1 MMCICARNG
10 TLRKAIL
17 ALVSFEY
24 IFFSTFFLILG
35 LSRKRGAKF
44 VPCRCIVVPVVYRVY
59 KSLLTLGM

>member
-1 MMCICARNG
+1 MMCIGARNG

-44 VPCRCIVVPVVYRVY
+44 VPCRCIVVPVVY
-59 KSLLTLGM
+59 